1 MSAEFKSG
9 YITLVG
15 VPNAGKSSLVNA
27 LVKEAVSIV
36 TSKPQ
41 TTRKRTMGILTE
53 EDKFQMIFV
62 DTPGVIESNDGLN
75 PYLKNELTKA
85 LEDVDVV
92 VCAIGPWEFKN
103 KEIPW
108 AVKLGQT
115 LDPAPI
121 YILTQTDTLKGGP
134 EQLEEIENKFKSF
147 FEKNPPP
154 LLRTSS
160 RTSLGL
166 VNLKNLILERLPEGP
181 QYYETDIFT
190 PQTMREIT
198 AEIIRKHCFEQ
209 LHQELPYGLAVLVQ
223 SYEEGPIIKIGADI
237 LVSRES
243 HKPMVIGKG
252 AQVLKQ
258 IGVRSRFELEKLT
271 GQKVFLKL
279 HVVVKQNWLKDK
291 NYMEELGYGN

>member
-1 MSAEFKSG
+1 LS
-9 YITLVG
+9 
-15 VPNAGKSSLVNA
+15 
-27 LVKEAVSIV
+27 
-36 TSKPQ
+36 
-41 TTRKRTMGILTE
+41 R
-53 EDKFQMIFV
+53 
-62 DTPGVIESNDGLN
+62 
-75 PYLKNELTKA
+75 A

-103 KEIPW
+103 KDMPW

-115 LDPAPI
+115 LEAQPI
-121 YILTQTDTLKGGP
+121 YILTQTDTLKGGA
-134 EQLEEIENKFKSF
+134 EQLEEIEKKFKNF
-147 FEKNPPP
+147 FEKNPPH

-181 QYYETDIFT
+181 QYYETDVFT

-198 AEIIRKHCFEQ
+198 AEIVRKHCFEQ

-223 SYEEGPIIKIGADI
+223 SYDEGGQRGPPSSQIIKIGADI

-291 NYMEELGYGN
+291 TYMEELGYGN